1 MKFADIILPLPLNDH
16 YTYSVPQSMEQTL
29 QVGCRVKVSFGKNM
43 KYIGIVENIHSTKPD
58 DYAVK
63 DIFQQ
68 LDLQPVVTPNQ
79 LKFWTWISQYY
90 ICPLGEVYNAALPAG
105 LKGEDYKP
113 KTETRVAL
121 ASHLEPGKEE
131 IVSNF
136 LKRSQ
141 KQKVLFDTYL
151 EMAGFGRFDELK
163 PVAKAELLRITSSS
177 SAAFNELVKKKIFT
191 TYEYEVGRL
200 DNCQYETQPLHKLSK
215 VQQTAFDEIQTTF
228 QTKDVTLLHGVTSS
242 GKTEIYIHLIKE
254 AISQG
259 KQVLYL
265 LPEIA
270 LTTQITQ
277 RLRNIFGNEMGVYHS
292 KFSDAERVEVYQRQ
306 LSGNPYKLI
315 LGVRSSVFL
324 PFMDLGL
331 VIIDEEHE
339 TSYKQQDPAPR
350 YHARSGAIMLAKQ
363 YGAKTL
369 LGTATPSLE
378 TYSMAHSGKYGYVAL
393 TQRYKDIQ
401 LPEIEVVDIKRLKFQ
416 KRMKGVF
423 SPVLLDAIGNALEKG
438 EQAILFQ
445 NRRGYSNFIQCKTC
459 GWVPRCEHCDVS
471 LTYHKSK
478 SAAVPAT
485 LVCHYCGKVYQLPSK
500 CPACE
505 EEHFIDIGVGTEKVE
520 DQIKKHFPSVR
531 TIRMDIDTAH
541 TRTAYEQ
548 IITDFSE
555 HKYDILI
562 GTQMVSKGLD
572 FDNVSVVG
580 ILDADTMLN
589 IPDFRSHER
598 TFQVIAQVAGR
609 AGRKNHKGKV
619 VLQTRSVDAEVIP
632 QVVENDYP
640 TMFASQMEERKLFKY
655 PPFHRLICVYLRHR
669 DAGRLEILASDM
681 ARMLRQPF
689 GERVLGPD
697 RPPVSRV
704 QSMYIRK
711 IIIKMEKN
719 ASPSRIRTIL
729 RSVQQQLMQ
738 QPSAN
743 GLQVYYDV
751 DPM

>member
-151 EMAGFGRFDELK
+151 EMAGFGRFNELK

-520 DQIKKHFPSVR
+520 DQIKKHFPSAR

-548 IITDFSE
+548 IISDFSE

>member
-200 DNCQYETQPLHKLSK
+200 DNFQYETQPLHKLSK

-423 SPVLLDAIGNALEKG
+423 SPVLLDAIGNALERG

-520 DQIKKHFPSVR
+520 DQIKKHFPSAR

-548 IITDFSE
+548 IISDFSE

-711 IIIKMEKN
+711 IMIKMEKN

>member
-163 PVAKAELLRITSSS
+163 PVAKTELLRITSSS

-191 TYEYEVGRL
+191 TYEFEVGRL

-520 DQIKKHFPSVR
+520 DQIKKHFPFAR

-548 IITDFSE
+548 IISDFSA